1 MKYFVS
7 GHASH
12 APLGRGSDKM
22 AALPKPLRLKLSTL
36 LYLYVC
42 LGHVRGILYRGGKL
56 GGYSGNTNFDHF
68 EDLGLDYEVDRVR
81 LHSVQVWATN
91 NGLLGFSASY
101 IANDTVNNTL
111 STGKE
116 MSGLFQIV
124 YSSSPPPDLSVSL
137 QQDDLLESMSGHYD
151 HVNDIY
157 VVNEVCFSLLKGS
170 GSREEYCAGRRLG
183 WSTSIIGP
191 VVGFYG
197 TTGLQFDQLGV
208 YIDPERWNVRPTR
221 MLQGPRYGL
230 SKSMS
235 ANLFDDFL
243 ELSSPFSMSIHNLTV
258 HATNNIVKG
267 LSITY
272 QLDSG
277 DEMTVMHGL
286 LAEASNQRSII
297 FEDGDYLQSTEVGLP
312 ASSET

>member
-1 MKYFVS
+1 
-7 GHASH
+7 
-12 APLGRGSDKM
+12 M
-22 AALPKPLRLKLSTL
+22 AALPKPLRLKLSSL

-42 LGHVRGILYRGGKL
+42 LGHVRGVLYRGGKL

-91 NGLLGFSASY
+91 SGLLGLSASY

-111 STGKE
+111 STGRE
-116 MSGLFQIV
+116 MSGLFQIIFNP
-124 YSSSPPPDLSVSL
+124 SANPNPPPDLSISL
-137 QQDDLLESMSGHYD
+137 QQDDLLESMSGHYGQ
-151 HVNDIY
+151 VNDIY
-157 VVNEVCFSLLKGS
+157 VVNAVCFSLLKGS
-170 GSREEYCAGRRLG
+170 GSREEYCAGKRVG

-208 YIDPERWNVRPTR
+208 YIDPEQWNVRPTR

-243 ELSSPFSMSIHNLTV
+243 ELGSPFSMSILNLTV

-277 DEMTVMHGL
+277 DVMTVMHGL
-286 LAEASNQRSII
+286 LAEASNQRTIV
-297 FEDGDYLQSTEVGLP
+297 FEEGDYLKSTEVGLP

>member
-1 MKYFVS
+1 
-7 GHASH
+7 
-12 APLGRGSDKM
+12 M
-22 AALPKPLRLKLSTL
+22 AALPKPLRLKLSSL

-42 LGHVRGILYRGGKL
+42 LGHVRGVLYRGGKL

-81 LHSVQVWATN
+81 LHSVQVWTTN
-91 NGLLGFSASY
+91 SGLLGFSASY

-111 STGKE
+111 STGRE
-116 MSGLFQIV
+116 MSGLFQIIFNP
-124 YSSSPPPDLSVSL
+124 SANPNPPPDLSISL
-137 QQDDLLESMSGHYD
+137 QQDDLLESMSGHYGQ
-151 HVNDIY
+151 VNDIY
-157 VVNEVCFSLLKGS
+157 VVNAVCFSLLKGS
-170 GSREEYCAGRRLG
+170 GSREEYCAGKRVG

-208 YIDPERWNVRPTR
+208 YIDPEQWNVRPTR

-243 ELSSPFSMSIHNLTV
+243 ELGSPFSMSIHNLTV
-258 HATNNIVKG
+258 HVTDNIVKG

-286 LAEASNQRSII
+286 LAEASNQRTIV
-297 FEDGDYLQSTEVGLP
+297 FEDGDYLKSTVIGLP

>member
-1 MKYFVS
+1 
-7 GHASH
+7 
-12 APLGRGSDKM
+12 M
-22 AALPKPLRLKLSTL
+22 AALPKPLRLKLSSL

-42 LGHVRGILYRGGKL
+42 LGHVRGVLYRGGKL

-91 NGLLGFSASY
+91 SGLLGLSASY

-111 STGKE
+111 STGRE
-116 MSGLFQIV
+116 MSGLFQIIFNP
-124 YSSSPPPDLSVSL
+124 SANPNPPPDLSISL
-137 QQDDLLESMSGHYD
+137 QQDDLLESMSGHYGQ
-151 HVNDIY
+151 VNDIY
-157 VVNEVCFSLLKGS
+157 VVNAVCFSLLKGS
-170 GSREEYCAGRRLG
+170 GSREEYCAGKRVG

-208 YIDPERWNVRPTR
+208 YIDPEQWNVRPTR

-243 ELSSPFSMSIHNLTV
+243 ELGSPFSMSILNLTV

-286 LAEASNQRSII
+286 LAEASNQRTIV
-297 FEDGDYLQSTEVGLP
+297 FEEGDYLKSTEVGLP